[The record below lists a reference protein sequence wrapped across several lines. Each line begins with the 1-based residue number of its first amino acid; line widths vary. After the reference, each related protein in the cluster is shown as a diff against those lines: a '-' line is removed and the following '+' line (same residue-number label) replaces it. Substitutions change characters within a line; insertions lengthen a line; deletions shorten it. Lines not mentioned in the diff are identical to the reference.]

1 MVKHIFDKRH
11 MSRIYEEI
19 CPNTYNYKEHKHK

>member
-1 MVKHIFDKRH
+1 MLKHIFDKTC

-19 CPNTYNYKEHKHK
+19 CPNTCNYKEHKHK